1 MLPERK
7 NIWESAEEEHLR
19 VRIWQL
25 QPTRMQLFA
34 LKSKLQ
40 VPLSGKELAES
51 VVTLPPL

>member
-19 VRIWQL
+19 VRIWPL

-34 LKSKLQ
+34 FKSKLQ

-51 VVTLPPL
+51 VFTLPPL